1 VVAGP
6 PRVHFGD
13 IVFDVALREVRR
25 AGEVVHLQ
33 KKAFDLLR
41 FLLERRPAAVSKDE
55 IYAAVW
61 SGTFVSEATLQA
73 LVSEIRD
80 AIGDDAKEQRLIRTV
95 HGFGYAFCGVVT
107 EVDDLGEH
115 RGASRAWLVWDGG
128 RVGLGPGEHVLGRGD
143 EAAVDLDSPT
153 VSRRHAR
160 IVIAPQGATLEDLES
175 KNGTYLGA
183 RQVTR
188 PVPLSDGDQIRI
200 GAYLITF
207 RVATPAASTASETPY
222 GRQD

>member
-1 VVAGP
+1 M
-6 PRVHFGD
+6 
-13 IVFDVALREVRR
+13 FDVALREVRR
-25 AGEVVHLQ
+25 GGEALHLQ

-61 SGTFVSEATLQA
+61 SGTFVSEATLQGV
-73 LVSEIRD
+73 VSEIRD
-80 AIGDDAKEQRLIRTV
+80 AIGDDAKQQLLIRTV

-107 EVDDLGEH
+107 EEDDLGEH
-115 RGASRAWLVWDGG
+115 RRGKLAWLVWDGG
-128 RVGLGPGEHVLGRGD
+128 RVGLGAGEHVLGRGD
-143 EAAVDLDSPT
+143 EATVDLDSTT

-160 IVIAPQGATLEDLES
+160 IVIAPHGATLEDLES
-175 KNGTYLGA
+175 KNGTYLGS
-183 RQVTR
+183 RQVTQ

-207 RVATPAASTASETPY
+207 RVATAAASTASETPY
-222 GRQD
+222 GRRD